1 MPTPPVR
8 TTNRTKD
15 TTMTNGMYISAMTQG
30 SGKSLIALG
39 LFDSLIKDTDRVGFF
54 RPVFNGETETQ
65 DPLIRL
71 LRTKYNL
78 KDTQA
83 RGGVSLERCR
93 ELLADGNHEEMA
105 SIAVAVYDDMTDH
118 CDVIIVDGT
127 DLLSHNAA
135 TVEFDLNAQF
145 AKDLGLPV
153 IAVVGAQEAT
163 VSDAVNAIDVARTE
177 LTNAKVDILAMMV
190 NRCRPELRDEIAKN
204 VKRGPSQRPVY
215 VLPELPEMALPTVAE
230 VVNSLGLNTD
240 GMSTEFLDR
249 DIHDIK
255 IAAMTVSNFL
265 NQFTDGD
272 FVIVPGDRADIMV
285 ATLASALAPTFPA
298 PSGMLLTGGLNNEL
312 TGNTAISQLVNKAP
326 FPVFSTTLDTFKA
339 GRAVSRVQGQLALG
353 QPRKIAAALGE
364 WFRNVDEK
372 ELFERLDLPRT
383 QTMTPLRFL
392 HNLIE
397 KARAD
402 RRSIVLPEG
411 HDPRILRAASIIVR
425 RDFCDLTL
433 IGNPAEITEI
443 CQRESIDLPI
453 AENGKRG
460 VTIID
465 LNNNE
470 YFEDFAATYAELRAH
485 KGMTL
490 EGARNRMM
498 DPSYFGTMMVYKGIV
513 HGMVSGA
520 VNTTANTIRPSLEF
534 IKTREG
540 VNVVSSVFLMLM
552 EDRVLVF
559 GDCAVNPN
567 PNSDQLADIAKAS
580 AETARQFGVDPKVA
594 MLSYSTGT
602 SGAGADVEIVVE
614 ATEKLRES
622 NPDFAFEGPIQF
634 DAASNMDI
642 ASSKLPGSQVAG
654 QATVFIFPDLNTGNN
669 TYKAVQQT
677 SGAVAVG
684 PVLQGLRKPVNDLSR
699 GCTVEDIINTVA
711 ITAIQAQTL

>member
-1 MPTPPVR
+1 
-8 TTNRTKD
+8 
-15 TTMTNGMYISAMTQG
+15 MTNGIYISAMTQA

-39 LFDSLIKDTDRVGFF
+39 LIDSLVKETDRVGFF
-54 RPVFNGETETQ
+54 RPVFAGEIESH
-65 DPLIRL
+65 DPLINL
-71 LRTKYNL
+71 LRVKYEL
-78 KDTQA
+78 SDAQA
-83 RGGVSLERCR
+83 RGGVSIERCR
-93 ELLADGNHEEMA
+93 ELLAEGNHEEMS
-105 SIAVAVYDDMTDH
+105 SIAVSVYSEMTEH

-145 AKDLGLPV
+145 SKDLGLPV

-177 LTNAKVDILAMMV
+177 LHNAKVDVLAMMV

-204 VKRGPSQRPVY
+204 VKRGPTGRPVY
-215 VLPELPEMALPTVAE
+215 VLPELPEIALPTVAE
-230 VVNSLGLNTD
+230 VVTNLGLSTE
-240 GMSTEFLDR
+240 GMSADFLDR

-265 NQFTDGD
+265 SQFTDGD
-272 FVIVPGDRADIMV
+272 FVIVPGDRSDIMV

-298 PSGMLLTGGLNNEL
+298 PSGMLLTGGLASEL
-312 TGNTAISQLVNKAP
+312 SGDTAIGQLVEKAP
-326 FPVFSTTLDTFKA
+326 FPVFSTRLDTFKA
-339 GRAVSRVQGQLALG
+339 GRAVSQVRGQLALA

-372 ELFERLDLPRT
+372 ELFERLELERPA
-383 QTMTPLRFL
+383 TMTPLRFL

-397 KARAD
+397 KARSD

-411 HDPRILRAASIIVR
+411 YDPRILRAASIIVR
-425 RDFCDLTL
+425 RDFCDLVL
-433 IGNPAEITEI
+433 IGNPEKVAEI
-443 CQRESIDLPI
+443 CQRESIDLPL
-453 AENGKRG
+453 AVDGKRG
-460 VTIID
+460 VRIID
-465 LNNNE
+465 LDNNE
-470 YFEDFAATYAELRAH
+470 YFDDFAKTYAELRAH
-485 KGMTL
+485 KGMTE

-513 HGMVSGA
+513 DGMVSGA

-534 IKTREG
+534 VKTRPG
-540 VNVVSSVFLMLM
+540 VKVVSSVFLMLM

-567 PNSDQLADIAKAS
+567 PNAEQLADIASAS

-602 SGAGADVEIVVE
+602 SGSGADVDVVRE
-614 ATEKLRES
+614 ATELVKGT
-622 NPDFAFEGPIQF
+622 NPSFAVEGPIQF
-634 DAASNMDI
+634 DAASNMSI
-642 ASSKLPGSQVAG
+642 ASSKMPDSKVAG
-654 QATVFIFPDLNTGNN
+654 QATVFVFPDLNTGNN

-699 GCTVEDIINTVA
+699 GCTVDDIINTVA
-711 ITAIQAQTL
+711 ITAIQAQTM

>member
-1 MPTPPVR
+1 
-8 TTNRTKD
+8 
-15 TTMTNGMYISAMTQG
+15 MTNGIYISAMTQG

-39 LFDSLIKDTDRVGFF
+39 LFDSLVKETDRVGFF
-54 RPVFNGETETQ
+54 RPVFAGEIESH
-65 DPLIRL
+65 DPMIRL
-71 LRTKYNL
+71 LRAKYEL
-78 KDTQA
+78 TEDQA
-83 RGGVSLERCR
+83 RGGVSLDRCR
-93 ELLADGNHEEMA
+93 ELLAEGNHEEMS
-105 SIAVAVYDDMTDH
+105 SIAVSVYSQMAAH

-145 AKDLGLPV
+145 SRDLGLPV
-153 IAVVGAQEAT
+153 IAVVGAQEAS

-177 LTNAKVDILAMMV
+177 LHNAKVDVLAMMV

-204 VKRGPSQRPVY
+204 VKRGPSNRPVY

-230 VVNSLGLNTD
+230 VVHNLGLNGE
-240 GMSTEFLDR
+240 GMSADFLDR

-265 NQFTDGD
+265 SQFTDGD
-272 FVIVPGDRADIMV
+272 FVIVPGDRSDIMV
-285 ATLASALAPTFPA
+285 ATLASALAPSFPA
-298 PSGMLLTGGLNNEL
+298 PSGMLLTGGLTNEL
-312 TGNTAISQLVNKAP
+312 GSNTAIGQLVEKAP
-326 FPVFSTTLDTFKA
+326 FPVFSTQLDTFKA
-339 GRAVSRVQGQLALG
+339 GRAVSQVRGQLALA

-372 ELFERLDLPRT
+372 ELFERLELERPA
-383 QTMTPLRFL
+383 TMTPLRFL

-397 KARAD
+397 KARSD

-411 HDPRILRAASIIVR
+411 YDPRILRAASIIVR
-425 RDFCDLTL
+425 RDFCDLVI
-433 IGNPAEITEI
+433 IGNPQQIAEI
-443 CQRESIDLPI
+443 CQRESIDLPV
-453 AENGKRG
+453 ADGNKRG

-465 LNNNE
+465 IDDNE
-470 YFEDFAATYAELRAH
+470 YFDDFAATYAELRAH

-520 VNTTANTIRPSLEF
+520 ANTTANTIRPSLEF
-534 IKTREG
+534 VKTRPG
-540 VNVVSSVFLMLM
+540 VKVVSSVFLMLM

-567 PNSDQLADIAKAS
+567 PNAEQLADIAIAS

-634 DAASNMDI
+634 DAAFNMSI
-642 ASSKLPGSQVAG
+642 ASSKLPDSEVAG
-654 QATVFIFPDLNTGNN
+654 KATVFIFPDLNTGNN

-699 GCTVEDIINTVA
+699 GCTVDDIINTVA
-711 ITAIQAQTL
+711 ITAIQAQTM

>member
-1 MPTPPVR
+1 
-8 TTNRTKD
+8 
-15 TTMTNGMYISAMTQG
+15 MTNGMYLSAMTQG

-39 LFDSLIKDTDRVGFF
+39 LFDSLVKETDRVGFF
-54 RPVFNGETETQ
+54 RPVFAGEIESN

-71 LRTKYNL
+71 LRTKYEL
-78 KDTQA
+78 TEDQA

-93 ELLADGNHEEMA
+93 ELLAEGNHEEMS
-105 SIAVAVYDDMTDH
+105 SIAVSVYSQMAAH

-145 AKDLGLPV
+145 SRDLGLPV
-153 IAVVGAQEAT
+153 IAVVGAQEAS

-177 LTNAKVDILAMMV
+177 LHNAKVDVLAMMV

-204 VKRGPSQRPVY
+204 VKRGPSNRPVY

-230 VVNSLGLNTD
+230 VVHNLGLNSE
-240 GMSTEFLDR
+240 GMSADFLDR

-265 NQFTDGD
+265 SQFTDGD
-272 FVIVPGDRADIMV
+272 FVIVPGDRSDIMV
-285 ATLASALAPTFPA
+285 ATLASALAPSFPA
-298 PSGMLLTGGLNNEL
+298 PSGMLLTGGLTNEL
-312 TGNTAISQLVNKAP
+312 GSNTAIGQLVEKAP
-326 FPVFSTTLDTFKA
+326 FPVFSTQLDTFKA
-339 GRAVSRVQGQLALG
+339 GRAVSQVRGQLALA

-372 ELFERLDLPRT
+372 ELFERLELERPA
-383 QTMTPLRFL
+383 TMTPLRFL

-397 KARAD
+397 KARSD

-411 HDPRILRAASIIVR
+411 YDPRILRAASIIAR
-425 RDFCDLTL
+425 RDFCDLVI
-433 IGNPAEITEI
+433 IGNPQKIAEI

-453 AENGKRG
+453 AGDGKRG

-465 LNNNE
+465 IDDNE
-470 YFEDFAATYAELRAH
+470 YFDDFAATYAELRAH

-498 DPSYFGTMMVYKGIV
+498 DPSYFGTMMVHKGIV

-520 VNTTANTIRPSLEF
+520 ANTTANTIRPSLEF
-534 IKTREG
+534 VKTRPG
-540 VNVVSSVFLMLM
+540 VKIVSSVFLMLM

-567 PNSDQLADIAKAS
+567 PNAEQLADIATAS

-602 SGAGADVEIVVE
+602 SGSGADVEVVVE

-634 DAASNMDI
+634 DAASNMSI
-642 ASSKLPGSQVAG
+642 ASSKLPDSEVAG
-654 QATVFIFPDLNTGNN
+654 KATVFIFPDLNTGNN

-699 GCTVEDIINTVA
+699 GCTVDDIINTVA
-711 ITAIQAQTL
+711 ITAIQAQTM

>member
-1 MPTPPVR
+1 
-8 TTNRTKD
+8 
-15 TTMTNGMYISAMTQG
+15 MTNGMYISAMTQG

-39 LFDSLIKDTDRVGFF
+39 LFDSLVKETDRVGFF
-54 RPVFNGETETQ
+54 RPVFAGEIESQ

-71 LRTKYNL
+71 LRAKYEL
-78 KDTQA
+78 TEDQA
-83 RGGVSLERCR
+83 RGGVSLDRCR
-93 ELLADGNHEEMA
+93 ELLAEGNHEEMS
-105 SIAVAVYDDMTDH
+105 SIAVSVYSQMAAH

-145 AKDLGLPV
+145 SRDLGLPV
-153 IAVVGAQEAT
+153 IAVVGAQEAS

-177 LTNAKVDILAMMV
+177 LHNAKVDVLAMMV

-204 VKRGPSQRPVY
+204 VKRGPSNRPVY

-230 VVNSLGLNTD
+230 VVHNLGLNSE
-240 GMSTEFLDR
+240 GMSADFLDR

-265 NQFTDGD
+265 SQFTDGD
-272 FVIVPGDRADIMV
+272 FVIVPGDRSDIMV
-285 ATLASALAPTFPA
+285 ATLASALAPSFPA
-298 PSGMLLTGGLNNEL
+298 PSGMLLTGGLTNEL
-312 TGNTAISQLVNKAP
+312 GSDTAIGQLVEKAP
-326 FPVFSTTLDTFKA
+326 FPVFSTQLDTFKA
-339 GRAVSRVQGQLALG
+339 GRAVSQVRGQLALA

-372 ELFERLDLPRT
+372 ELFERLELERPA
-383 QTMTPLRFL
+383 TMTPLRFL

-397 KARAD
+397 KARSD

-411 HDPRILRAASIIVR
+411 YDPRILRAASIIVR
-425 RDFCDLTL
+425 RDFCDLVI
-433 IGNPAEITEI
+433 IGNPQKIAEI

-453 AENGKRG
+453 AGDGKRG

-465 LNNNE
+465 IDDNE
-470 YFEDFAATYAELRAH
+470 YFDDFAATYAELRAH

-498 DPSYFGTMMVYKGIV
+498 DPSYFGTMMVHKGIV

-520 VNTTANTIRPSLEF
+520 ANTTANTIRPSLEF
-534 IKTREG
+534 VKTRPG
-540 VNVVSSVFLMLM
+540 VKIGSSVFLMLM

-567 PNSDQLADIAKAS
+567 PNAEQLADIATAS

-602 SGAGADVEIVVE
+602 SGSGADVEVVVE

-634 DAASNMDI
+634 DAASNMSI
-642 ASSKLPGSQVAG
+642 ASSKLPGSEVAG

-699 GCTVEDIINTVA
+699 GCTVDDIINTVA
-711 ITAIQAQTL
+711 ITAIQAQTM

>member
-1 MPTPPVR
+1 
-8 TTNRTKD
+8 
-15 TTMTNGMYISAMTQG
+15 MTNGMYISAMNQG
-30 SGKSLIALG
+30 SGKSLIAIG
-39 LFDSLIKDTDRVGFF
+39 LLDSLVKETDRVGFF
-54 RPVFNGETETQ
+54 RPVFHGGIESQ
-65 DPLIRL
+65 DPLIHL

-78 KDTQA
+78 NDTQA
-83 RGGVSLERCR
+83 RGGISLERCR
-93 ELLADGNHEEMA
+93 ELLSSGDHEEM
-105 SIAVAVYDDMTDH
+105 SSVAVSVYSDMAKH

-145 AKDLGLPV
+145 AKDLGTPV
-153 IAVVGAQEAT
+153 IAVVGAQEST
-163 VSDAVNAIDVARTE
+163 VSDVVNAVDVARTE
-177 LTNAKVDILAMMV
+177 LHSAKVDVLAVMV
-190 NRCRPELRDEIAKN
+190 NRARPELREEILKN
-204 VKRGPSQRPVY
+204 VKRGPSNRPVY
-215 VLPELPEMALPTVAE
+215 VLPELPEIALPTVAE
-230 VVNSLGLNTD
+230 VVNHLGLSSD
-240 GMSTEFLDR
+240 GMNQDFLDR

-265 NQFTDGD
+265 SQFTDGD
-272 FVIVPGDRADIMV
+272 FVIVPGDRSDIMV

-298 PSGMLLTGGLNNEL
+298 PSGMLLTGGLASEL
-312 TGNTAISQLVNKAP
+312 KGDTAIGQLVEKAP
-326 FPVFSTTLDTFKA
+326 FPVFSTQLDTFKA
-339 GRAVSRVQGQLALG
+339 GRAVSMVRGQLALG

-372 ELFERLDLPRT
+372 ELFERLELERPA
-383 QTMTPLRFL
+383 TMTPLRFL

-397 KARAD
+397 KARSD

-411 HDPRILRAASIIVR
+411 YDPRILRAASIIVR

-433 IGNPAEITEI
+433 IGNPEKIAEI

-453 AENGKRG
+453 AEDGKRG

-465 LNNNE
+465 LDNNE
-470 YFEDFAATYAELRAH
+470 YTDDFAATYAKLRAH

-490 EGARNRMM
+490 EGAQNRMM
-498 DPSYFGTMMVYKGIV
+498 DPSYFGTMLVHKGIV
-513 HGMVSGA
+513 DGMVSGA

-540 VNVVSSVFLMLM
+540 VKVVSSVFLMLM

-567 PNSDQLADIAKAS
+567 PNSEQLADIAKAS

-602 SGAGADVEIVVE
+602 SGSGADVDIVIE

-634 DAASNMDI
+634 DAASNMSI
-642 ASSKLPGSQVAG
+642 ASSKLPGSEVAG

-684 PVLQGLRKPVNDLSR
+684 PVLQGLRKPINDLSR
-699 GCTVEDIINTVA
+699 GATVDDIINTVA

>member
-1 MPTPPVR
+1 
-8 TTNRTKD
+8 
-15 TTMTNGMYISAMTQG
+15 MTNGMYISAMTQG

-39 LFDSLIKDTDRVGFF
+39 LFDSLVKETDRVGFF
-54 RPVFNGETETQ
+54 RPVFAGEIESQ

-71 LRTKYNL
+71 LRTKYEL
-78 KDTQA
+78 TEDQA

-93 ELLADGNHEEMA
+93 ELLAEGNHEEMS
-105 SIAVAVYDDMTDH
+105 SIAVSVYSQMAAY

-145 AKDLGLPV
+145 SRDLGLPV
-153 IAVVGAQEAT
+153 IAVVGAQEAS

-177 LTNAKVDILAMMV
+177 LHNAKVDVLAMMV

-204 VKRGPSQRPVY
+204 VKRGPSNRPVY

-230 VVNSLGLNTD
+230 VVHNLGLNSE
-240 GMSTEFLDR
+240 GMSADFLDR

-265 NQFTDGD
+265 SQFTDGD
-272 FVIVPGDRADIMV
+272 FVIVPGDRSDIMV
-285 ATLASALAPTFPA
+285 ATLASALAPSFPA
-298 PSGMLLTGGLNNEL
+298 PSGMLLTGGLTNEL
-312 TGNTAISQLVNKAP
+312 GSDTAIGQLVEKAP
-326 FPVFSTTLDTFKA
+326 FPVFSTQLDTFKA
-339 GRAVSRVQGQLALG
+339 GRAVSQVRGQLALA

-372 ELFERLDLPRT
+372 ELFERLELERPA
-383 QTMTPLRFL
+383 TMTPLRFL

-397 KARAD
+397 KARSD

-411 HDPRILRAASIIVR
+411 YDPRILRAASIIAR
-425 RDFCDLTL
+425 RDFCDLVI
-433 IGNPAEITEI
+433 IGNPQKIAEI

-453 AENGKRG
+453 AGDGKRG

-465 LNNNE
+465 IDDNE
-470 YFEDFAATYAELRAH
+470 YFDDFAATYAELRAH

-498 DPSYFGTMMVYKGIV
+498 DPSYFGTMMVHKGIV

-520 VNTTANTIRPSLEF
+520 ANTTANTIRPSLEF
-534 IKTREG
+534 VKTRPG
-540 VNVVSSVFLMLM
+540 VKIVSSVFLMLM

-567 PNSDQLADIAKAS
+567 PNAEQLADIATAS

-602 SGAGADVEIVVE
+602 SGSGADVEVVVE

-634 DAASNMDI
+634 DAASNMSI
-642 ASSKLPGSQVAG
+642 ASSKLPGSEVAG

-699 GCTVEDIINTVA
+699 GCTVDDIINTVA
-711 ITAIQAQTL
+711 ITAIQAQTM

>member
-1 MPTPPVR
+1 
-8 TTNRTKD
+8 
-15 TTMTNGMYISAMTQG
+15 MTNGMYISAMTQG

-39 LFDSLIKDTDRVGFF
+39 LFDSLVKETDRVGFF
-54 RPVFNGETETQ
+54 RPVFAGEIESQ

-71 LRTKYNL
+71 LRTKYEL
-78 KDTQA
+78 TEDQA
-83 RGGVSLERCR
+83 RGGVSLDRCR
-93 ELLADGNHEEMA
+93 ELLAEGNHEEMS
-105 SIAVAVYDDMTDH
+105 SIAVSVYSQMAAH

-145 AKDLGLPV
+145 SRDLGLPV
-153 IAVVGAQEAT
+153 IAVVGAQEAS

-177 LTNAKVDILAMMV
+177 LHNAKVDVLAMMV

-204 VKRGPSQRPVY
+204 VKRGPSNRPVY

-230 VVNSLGLNTD
+230 VVHNLGLNSE
-240 GMSTEFLDR
+240 GMSADFLDR

-265 NQFTDGD
+265 SQFTDGD
-272 FVIVPGDRADIMV
+272 FVIVPGDRSDIMV
-285 ATLASALAPTFPA
+285 ATLASALAPSFPA
-298 PSGMLLTGGLNNEL
+298 PSGMLLTGGLTNEL
-312 TGNTAISQLVNKAP
+312 GSDTAIGQLVEKAP
-326 FPVFSTTLDTFKA
+326 FPVFSTQLDTFKA
-339 GRAVSRVQGQLALG
+339 GRAVSQVRGQLALA

-372 ELFERLDLPRT
+372 ELFERLELERPA
-383 QTMTPLRFL
+383 TMTPLRFL

-397 KARAD
+397 KARSD

-411 HDPRILRAASIIVR
+411 YDPRILRAASIIAR
-425 RDFCDLTL
+425 RDFCDLVI
-433 IGNPAEITEI
+433 IGNPQKIAEI

-453 AENGKRG
+453 AGDGKRG

-465 LNNNE
+465 IDDNE
-470 YFEDFAATYAELRAH
+470 YFDDFAATYAELRAH

-498 DPSYFGTMMVYKGIV
+498 DPSYFGTMMVHKGIV

-520 VNTTANTIRPSLEF
+520 ANTTANTIRPSLEF
-534 IKTREG
+534 VKTRPG
-540 VNVVSSVFLMLM
+540 VKIVSSVFLMLM

-567 PNSDQLADIAKAS
+567 PNAEQLADIATAS

-602 SGAGADVEIVVE
+602 SGSGADVEVVVE

-634 DAASNMDI
+634 DAASNISI
-642 ASSKLPGSQVAG
+642 ASSKLPDSEVAG
-654 QATVFIFPDLNTGNN
+654 KATVFIFPDLNTGNN

-699 GCTVEDIINTVA
+699 GCTVDDIINTVA
-711 ITAIQAQTL
+711 ITAIQAQTM

>member
-1 MPTPPVR
+1 
-8 TTNRTKD
+8 
-15 TTMTNGMYISAMTQG
+15 MTNGMYISAMNQG
-30 SGKSLIALG
+30 SGKSLIAIG
-39 LFDSLIKDTDRVGFF
+39 LIDSLLKETDRVGFF
-54 RPVFNGETETQ
+54 RPVFTGEIESQ

-78 KDTQA
+78 ADSQV
-83 RGGVSLERCR
+83 RGGVSLDRCR
-93 ELLADGNHEEMA
+93 ELLASGDHEEMS
-105 SIAVAVYDDMTDH
+105 SIAVSVYSDMAKH
-118 CDVIIVDGT
+118 CDAIIVDGT

-145 AKDLGLPV
+145 AKDLGTPV
-153 IAVVGAQEAT
+153 VAVVGAQEST
-163 VSDAVNAIDVARTE
+163 VSDVVNAVDVARTE
-177 LTNAKVDILAMMV
+177 LHGAKVDVLAVMV
-190 NRCRPELRDEIAKN
+190 NRARPELREEILKN
-204 VKRGPSQRPVY
+204 VKRGPSNRPVY
-215 VLPELPEMALPTVAE
+215 VLPELPEISLPTVAE
-230 VVNSLGLNTD
+230 VVYNLGLNHE
-240 GMSTEFLDR
+240 GMSQDFLDR

-265 NQFTDGD
+265 SQFTDGD

-285 ATLASALAPTFPA
+285 ATLASALSPTFPA
-298 PSGMLLTGGLNNEL
+298 PSGMLLTGGLAAEL
-312 TGNTAISQLVNKAP
+312 KGDTAIGQLVEKAP
-326 FPVFSTTLDTFKA
+326 FPVFSTQLDTFKA
-339 GRAVSRVQGQLALG
+339 GRAVSMVRGQLALG
-353 QPRKIAAALGE
+353 QPRKIATALGE

-372 ELFERLDLPRT
+372 ELFERLELERPA
-383 QTMTPLRFL
+383 TMTPLRFL

-397 KARAD
+397 KARSD

-411 HDPRILRAASIIVR
+411 YDPRILRAASIIVR

-433 IGNPAEITEI
+433 IGNPEKIAEI

-453 AENGKRG
+453 AEDGKRG

-465 LNNNE
+465 LDNNE
-470 YFEDFAATYAELRAH
+470 YSEDFATTYAELRAH

-490 EGARNRMM
+490 EGAQNRMM
-498 DPSYFGTMMVYKGIV
+498 DPSYFGTMLVHKGIV
-513 HGMVSGA
+513 DGMVSGA

-540 VNVVSSVFLMLM
+540 VKVVSSVFLMLM

-567 PNSDQLADIAKAS
+567 PNSEQLADIAKAS

-602 SGAGADVEIVVE
+602 SGSGTDVELVVE

-634 DAASNMDI
+634 DAASNMSI
-642 ASSKLPGSQVAG
+642 ASSKLPGSEVAG

-699 GCTVEDIINTVA
+699 GATVDDIINTVA

>member
-1 MPTPPVR
+1 
-8 TTNRTKD
+8 
-15 TTMTNGMYISAMTQG
+15 MTNGMYISAMTQG

-39 LFDSLIKDTDRVGFF
+39 LFDSLVKETDRVGFF
-54 RPVFNGETETQ
+54 RPVFAGEIESN

-71 LRTKYNL
+71 LRTKYEL
-78 KDTQA
+78 TEDQA

-93 ELLADGNHEEMA
+93 ELLAEGNHEEMS
-105 SIAVAVYDDMTDH
+105 SIAVSVYSQMAAH

-145 AKDLGLPV
+145 SRDLGLPV
-153 IAVVGAQEAT
+153 IAVVGAQEAS

-177 LTNAKVDILAMMV
+177 LHNAKVDVLAMMV

-204 VKRGPSQRPVY
+204 VKRGPSNRPVY

-230 VVNSLGLNTD
+230 VVHSLGLSSE
-240 GMSTEFLDR
+240 GMSADFLDR

-265 NQFTDGD
+265 SQFTDGD
-272 FVIVPGDRADIMV
+272 FVIVPGDRSDIMV
-285 ATLASALAPTFPA
+285 ATLASALAPSFPA
-298 PSGMLLTGGLNNEL
+298 PSGMLLTGGLTNEL
-312 TGNTAISQLVNKAP
+312 GSNTAIGQLVEKAP
-326 FPVFSTTLDTFKA
+326 FPVFSTQLDTFKA
-339 GRAVSRVQGQLALG
+339 GRAVSQVRGQLALA

-372 ELFERLDLPRT
+372 ELFERLELERPA
-383 QTMTPLRFL
+383 TMTPLRFL

-397 KARAD
+397 KARSD

-411 HDPRILRAASIIVR
+411 YDPRILRAASIIVR
-425 RDFCDLTL
+425 RDFCDLVI
-433 IGNPAEITEI
+433 IGNPQKIAEI
-443 CQRESIDLPI
+443 CQRESIDLPV
-453 AENGKRG
+453 AGNGKRG

-465 LNNNE
+465 IDDNE
-470 YFEDFAATYAELRAH
+470 YFDDFAATYAELRAH

-498 DPSYFGTMMVYKGIV
+498 DPSYFGTMMVHKGIV

-520 VNTTANTIRPSLEF
+520 ANTTANTIRPSLEF
-534 IKTREG
+534 VKTRPG
-540 VNVVSSVFLMLM
+540 VKIVSSVFLMLM

-567 PNSDQLADIAKAS
+567 PNAEQLADIATAS

-602 SGAGADVEIVVE
+602 SGSGEDVEVVVE
-614 ATEKLRES
+614 ATEKLREA

-634 DAASNMDI
+634 DAASNMSI
-642 ASSKLPGSQVAG
+642 ASSKLPDSEVAG
-654 QATVFIFPDLNTGNN
+654 KATVFIFPDLNTGNN

-699 GCTVEDIINTVA
+699 GCTVDDIINTVA
-711 ITAIQAQTL
+711 ITAIQAQTM